1 MGLKITRLQRDQA
14 TRLPAPPSVST
25 NTSSIWSARDL
36 CPLELLGNAEPTFLE
51 RVSPDAS
58 GHLGAEQ
65 ISQLFDRLWTLAG
78 DRRRVIAQLDMT
90 DVKTTDPRF
99 TGELGFFRRQ
109 LQRQGGSV
117 RVINFE

>member
-36 CPLELLGNAEPTFLE
+36 APLELSGTVEPTFVE
-51 RVSPDAS
+51 RVCPDAS
-58 GHLGAEQ
+58 GHLGSEQ
-65 ISQLFDRLWTLAG
+65 ISQLFDKLWKLAG
-78 DRRRVIAQLDMT
+78 DRTRVIAQLDLA
-90 DVKTTDPRF
+90 DVRTIDPRF
-99 TGELGFFRRQ
+99 EGELEFFRRQ
-109 LQRQGGSV
+109 LQQRSGIV